1 MDFSGVP
8 LSAYG
13 ARSVRPSPAARMM
26 AEFAAGFR
34 EGIDV
39 NLGVGYVEERA
50 IPADLLREALAE
62 VLADPGRHPRPFNYG
77 APEGSANLIA
87 ALRRFLLADPA
98 RGLTPEVLDRCRLI
112 VGPSGATSLL
122 DGLAQVVDPGIVV
135 TSDPMY
141 YIFCEYLE
149 RRGFELLAV
158 PEDDEGIRVDLLEEK
173 LASLGSRRGAVRL
186 FYVST
191 VGNPTGTIL
200 SNARRRALVEAAAR
214 LSRETGH
221 RVPVVLDRAYE
232 DLVHDPRAGP
242 LRSALP
248 EDEPGLALE
257 VGTLSKILAPAL
269 RIGYLVARPSP
280 LVDALVQRTSD
291 CGFSAPVFCQEMA
304 ARLLDR
310 RLGERVA
317 AVREVYRRKALAV
330 GAAIREK
337 LGPFLGRMTGGR
349 AGFYY
354 YLTFRAVRTEE
365 GSPFFRRLARRTGD
379 PAVDGPPGAL
389 RPRVYYLPGS
399 FCVHPRGDLVEEG
412 TRSLRISYG
421 YEETSRIVEAIGMM
435 REAAGAAL

>member
-1 MDFSGVP
+1 MDPADAP

-13 ARSVRPSPAARMM
+13 ARSVRLSPVGRMM
-26 AEFAAGFR
+26 AEFSAGFR
-34 EGIDV
+34 EGVDV

-50 IPADLLREALAE
+50 IPGDLLREALGE
-62 VLADPGRHPRPFNYG
+62 VLADPDRHPRPFNYG

-87 ALRRFLLADPA
+87 ALRRFLLADPG

-122 DGLAQVVDPGIVV
+122 DGLAQVVEPGIVA
-135 TSDPMY
+135 TPDPMY

-158 PEDDEGIRVDLLEEK
+158 PEDDEGIRVDLLEER
-173 LASLGSRRGAVRL
+173 LASLGSRRGAVRF
-186 FYVST
+186 FYVPT

-214 LSRETGH
+214 LSREAGR

-232 DLVHDPRAGP
+232 DLVHDPSVGP

-248 EDEPGLALE
+248 EDELGLALE

-269 RIGYLVARPSP
+269 RIGYLAARPSP
-280 LVDALVQRTSD
+280 LVDALMQRTAD

-310 RLGERVA
+310 HLPGRLA
-317 AVREVYRRKALAV
+317 AAREVYRRKALAV
-330 GAAIREK
+330 GAAIRAD
-337 LGPFLGRMTGGR
+337 LGPFLERTTGGR

-354 YLTFRAVRTEE
+354 YLTFRGIRTGE

-379 PAVDGPPGAL
+379 PAVDGPAGAPG
-389 RPRVYYLPGS
+389 PRVLYLPGE
-399 FCVHPRGDLVEEG
+399 FCVHPRGDRVEEG
-412 TRSLRISYG
+412 ARSLRLSYG
-421 YEETSRIVEAIGMM
+421 YEEASRIVEAVGMM
-435 REAAGAAL
+435 REAARAVS